1 MRIISLTVSEIPL
14 RPVEAPQGIRDRVPR
29 DSAPGTDNKVSDSTN
44 SASGGQRVSTAG
56 AAGATLSAGNPATVG
71 AGVTAQ
77 KVFHATNGSP
87 AETSL
92 PEVSRAYTKSAV
104 PIQRRIRSGSRMCRS
119 PSGSCKGPSDELFC
133 I

>member
-1 MRIISLTVSEIPL
+1 MRIISPPVSEMPL
-14 RPVEAPQGIRDRVPR
+14 RPVEAPQGIRNRVPR

-77 KVFHATNGSP
+77 KVFHAAKGSP

-92 PEVSRAYTKSAV
+92 PEVSRAYTKTDSLRFKDV
-104 PIQRRIRSGSRMCRS
+104 PFTVRVV
-119 PSGSCKGPSDELFC
+119 
-133 I
+133 